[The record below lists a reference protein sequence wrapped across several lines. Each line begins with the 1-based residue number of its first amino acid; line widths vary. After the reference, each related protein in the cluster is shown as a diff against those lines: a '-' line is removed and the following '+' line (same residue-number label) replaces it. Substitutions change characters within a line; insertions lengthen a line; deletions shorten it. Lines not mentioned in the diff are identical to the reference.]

1 MSVVLARVDNRL
13 IHGQVLEAWIP
24 RLDAGIVIVV
34 DDGIAGDPL
43 RQTIM
48 EIAVPSQI
56 NCRFVS
62 VDALKETLDAVNVPN
77 QRVVVLFSGIK
88 DVRDTLR
95 MGVPIDRI
103 NIGNVHYQRG
113 KKRVT
118 QYVSLDE
125 DEIHWLMEIERRA
138 QVEIQALPDDTP
150 LRFPDLLEGGDG
162 SGPLQL
168 EKRRWWERWREWF
181 HIKRDL
187 PQKRV

>member
-1 MSVVLARVDNRL
+1 MTVVLTRVDNRL
-13 IHGQVLEAWIP
+13 VHGQVLEAWIP
-24 RLDAGIVIVV
+24 RLDVNIVIVV

-48 EIAVPSQI
+48 EIAVPSRI
-56 NCRFVS
+56 NCRFVR
-62 VDALKETLDAVNVPN
+62 VDELRETLDSLNVLS
-77 QRVVVLFSGIK
+77 QRVMVLFSGIK

-125 DEIHWLMEIERRA
+125 DEVHWLMEVQRRA
-138 QVEIQALPDDTP
+138 QVDIQALPDDSP
-150 LRFPDLLEGGDG
+150 LRFPDFLEGGDG
-162 SGPLQL
+162 SGHLQL
-168 EKRRWWERWREWF
+168 EKHRWWERWLGWL
-181 HIKRDL
+181 HLKRG
-187 PQKRV
+187 